1 MSRRLPFTAARP
13 HPIFVG
19 ASPCVDAAGGR
30 LRALHLAENLES
42 KQW

>member
-1 MSRRLPFTAARP
+1 MSARRSRLAPGP
-13 HPIFVG
+13 NPIFAG
-19 ASPCVDAAGGR
+19 ASPRVDAAGGR